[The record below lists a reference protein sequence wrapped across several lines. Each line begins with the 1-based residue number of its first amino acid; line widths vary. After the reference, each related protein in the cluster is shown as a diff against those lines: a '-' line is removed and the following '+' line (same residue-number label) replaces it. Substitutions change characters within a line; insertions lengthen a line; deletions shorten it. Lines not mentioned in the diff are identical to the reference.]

1 MPLTEIIPTIQEL
14 SHADKLLLLHFLM
27 TELLKDSGLVPL
39 ETQGTTASQGLYDS
53 FDAAVVLAQALAEE
67 KVASHG

>member
-1 MPLTEIIPTIQEL
+1 MSITEIIPTIQEL
-14 SHADKLLLLHFLM
+14 SHSDKLLLLHFLM

-39 ETQGTTASQGLYDS
+39 ETQGITGSQGLYDS

-67 KVASHG
+67 KVTTYG